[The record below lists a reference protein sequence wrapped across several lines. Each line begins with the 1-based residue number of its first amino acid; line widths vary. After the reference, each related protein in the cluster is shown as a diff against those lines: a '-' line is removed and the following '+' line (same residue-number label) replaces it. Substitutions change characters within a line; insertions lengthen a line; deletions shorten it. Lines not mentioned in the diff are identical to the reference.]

1 MKSVTSYTLRVD
13 GEEFPSN
20 YKVKSIVT
28 LNEANRISRAKLIL
42 LDGDVSKQDFELSNQ
57 KFFKP
62 GVKIEIDLGYEGDT
76 TTVFKGI
83 AVRHAVKVRQ
93 SGESALEI
101 ECKHEA
107 VKLTVSRKSR
117 FFYDS
122 SDKDALAAIIQ
133 DAGISHTING
143 MDEVKHLQ
151 LVQYDSSPWDFL
163 MSRAEAN
170 GCIVTFENEK
180 LNIAPPTMQG
190 PEALICKYGENVL
203 SFDGQI
209 NSEGQFETIKGKSW
223 APADQDILES
233 EETSPFVN
241 EIGNLTSKQLS
252 EVLENSTFQLT
263 SGESVPE
270 EELKAWSKSR
280 AVKMALSKA
289 LGTIRVRGDASVNPG
304 KIVVLAGLGDRF
316 NGKALVTGVRH
327 EMSDGNWTTDI
338 QFGLQDNLYAQRPDF
353 NAIPASGML
362 PAIPGIHTGIVT
374 GLEGDPDGEFR
385 IKVKLP
391 VVVNEEEGIWARVAK
406 GYAGNSYG
414 IHFFPEIGDE
424 VIIGFLN
431 DDPRKAI
438 VLGSLFSSANPS
450 PEGIKDDN
458 YVKSITTKSE
468 LSMSWDDKKKA
479 IKISTPAGNRIE
491 IDEDSGKIT
500 ITDKNK
506 NLIEM
511 SENNITIESAGDLKI
526 SAKKNIDIEGLNIT
540 LKAKSKFVAEG
551 NAGAELKTSAIA
563 VLKGSLVQIN

>member
-28 LNEANRISRAKLIL
+28 LNEANRIPRSKLIL
-42 LDGDVSKQDFELSNQ
+42 LDGDVSIQDFELSNQ

-62 GVKIEIDLGYEGDT
+62 GVRIEIDLGYEGDT
-76 TTVFKGI
+76 ATVFKGI
-83 AVRHAVKVRQ
+83 VVRHGIKVRQ
-93 SGESALEI
+93 SGESVLEI

-107 VKLTVSRKSR
+107 LKLTVLRKSR

-122 SDKDALAAIIQ
+122 SDRDALAAIIQ
-133 DAGISHTING
+133 DAAISHAISG

-151 LVQYDSSPWDFL
+151 LVQYDSSSWDFL

-180 LNIAPPTMQG
+180 LNIAQPSMQG
-190 PEALICKYGENVL
+190 TEVITCRYGENVL
-203 SFDGQI
+203 AFDARI
-209 NSEGQFETIKGKSW
+209 DSEDQFAAVEGKSW
-223 APADQDILES
+223 SPADQEILES
-233 EETSPFVN
+233 EETSPFIN
-241 EIGNLTSKQLS
+241 ETGNLTSKQLS
-252 EVLENSTFQLT
+252 EALGNSSYQLT
-263 SGESVPE
+263 SSESVPE
-270 EELKAWSKSR
+270 AELIAWAKSR
-280 AVKMALSKA
+280 AIKKALSKVI
-289 LGTIRVRGDASVNPG
+289 GTIRVRGNASVNPG
-304 KIVVLAGLGDRF
+304 KTVMLAGLGDRF
-316 NGKALVTGVRH
+316 NGKAFVTGVRH

-353 NAIPASGML
+353 STLPASGML

-391 VVVNEEEGIWARVAK
+391 VVVDDEEGIWARVAK
-406 GYAGNSYG
+406 GYAGNNYG

-450 PEGIKDDN
+450 PESIKDNN
-458 YVKSITTKSE
+458 YIKSITTKSN
-468 LSMSWDDKKKA
+468 LSMIWDDEKKSV
-479 IKISTPAGNRIE
+479 KIATPAGNRIE
-491 IDEDSGKIT
+491 IDEDAGKIT
-500 ITDKNK
+500 ITDKNR

-511 SENNITIESAGDLKI
+511 SDSGITIELKI
-526 SAKKNIDIEGLNIT
+526 SAKKNIDIGGLDIT
-540 LKAKSKFVAEG
+540 QKAKGKFTAEG
-551 NAGAELKTSAIA
+551 SAGAELKTSAIA